1 MDSKQ
6 ENPIG
11 VIICKLETHRSGTY
25 RGYIAMLAI
34 EKEYRG
40 RGLGTMLALRAIQSL
55 KEAGADEVV
64 LETEED
70 NIASL
75 RLYGKLQFL
84 RTKHLHRYYLNG
96 KGAFRLVLPLRSPQE
111 IVRRYDND
119 DIDDMYG

>member
-1 MDSKQ
+1 MDSQ
-6 ENPIG
+6 RENPIG
-11 VIICKLETHRSGTY
+11 IIICKLETHRSGTY
-25 RGYIAMLAI
+25 RGYIAMLAV

-40 RGLGTMLALRAIQSL
+40 RGLGSMLALRAIQSL

-96 KGAFRLVLPLRSPQE
+96 KGAFRLVLPLKSQQE
-111 IVRRYDND
+111 VALRD
-119 DIDDMYG
+119 DFDDMYG

>member
-96 KGAFRLVLPLRSPQE
+96 KGAFRLVFP
-111 IVRRYDND
+111 
-119 DIDDMYG
+119 